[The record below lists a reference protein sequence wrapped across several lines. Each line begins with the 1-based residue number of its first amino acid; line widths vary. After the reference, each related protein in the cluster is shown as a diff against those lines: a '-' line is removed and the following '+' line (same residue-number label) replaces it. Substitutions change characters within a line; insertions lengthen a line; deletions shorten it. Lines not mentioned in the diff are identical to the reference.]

1 MIILTYYVS
10 TEGVSDKGTLDAKS
24 KTKKSAKDT
33 NYKKSEENDTRYTAS
48 PVPLQALKPPQNV
61 KKEKLYENT
70 KELASK
76 VLGSVTTTKE
86 DGKDKPQVLPKPKK
100 SGS

>member
-1 MIILTYYVS
+1 M
-10 TEGVSDKGTLDAKS
+10 DAKS

-33 NYKKSEENDTRYTAS
+33 NCKKSEENDTRYTAS

-76 VLGSVTTTKE
+76 VLGSVTATKE